1 MAVAF
6 DAASE
11 SHTGTTGSTSAA
23 SFTWN
28 HVPAGSPRGALVF
41 VFSIGALTDTS
52 VTYGGVSMTAVPYTA
67 ADTDTELG
75 SVRAYYLDNC
85 GTGTKAVVVNRTNNA
100 IAMYAVCFTVTATF
114 TSEVYAAGVQTKS
127 GSTATATGASS
138 TGTGTG
144 TLALLSVTDGSPGTN
159 SLRFMGRY
167 QGTSNVTAA
176 GSGSTAG
183 PSIDF
188 GLFVIDTFYETTAGQ
203 GARNVGGATI
213 TDDVAAIALAV
224 REIPAPALVG
234 TSAGVA
240 TVPAAN
246 LTTAIRLVGT
256 SAGAATVPAA
266 NLTTGIAL
274 TGSSAGVA
282 TVPAANL
289 TTAIRLVGTSA
300 GVATVPAANLTT
312 GIALTGSSAGTGAV
326 PGTTL
331 TTAIRLTGTAAGI
344 ATVQGALAGGAA
356 ALVGTAAGVAA
367 ASANLTTA
375 IQMAGSSSG
384 VASVTADLLTV
395 IALAGSSGGVSSA
408 AADLATA
415 IALAGT
421 SAGAGTAAGILTDQA
436 TAPGLAALIRMAPA
450 SAGLAAIESAPTMSV
465 AAISDAPVI
474 TSARFIP

>member
-144 TLALLSVTDGSPGTN
+144 TLALLSVDDGSPGTS

-188 GLFVIDTFYETTAGQ
+188 GLFVIDTFYESAAGQ

-246 LTTAIRLVGT
+246 LTT
-256 SAGAATVPAA
+256 
-266 NLTTGIAL
+266 GIAL
-274 TGSSAGVA
+274 AGS
-282 TVPAANL
+282 
-289 TTAIRLVGTSA
+289 SA